1 MYIDCDKPAR
11 LCAYLHGYLG
21 NHVSRLFIKISAHDT
36 YVYGRGS
43 VLFWRRCVALG
54 RERSVLPM
62 IALLDSLSQSLYST
76 QLAAH

>member
-1 MYIDCDKPAR
+1 M
-11 LCAYLHGYLG
+11 
-21 NHVSRLFIKISAHDT
+21 SRLFVKISAHDRPT